1 MLRYCLVLGE
11 EDVGNGEGGDD
22 ADEIGYQAA
31 SYGMAGVLDSYTAE
45 VNCEYIESGIRGA
58 L

>member
-1 MLRYCLVLGE
+1 MGLRLRE

-31 SYGMAGVLDSYTAE
+31 SHGMAGVLDSYTAE

>member
-1 MLRYCLVLGE
+1 MGLRLRE

-22 ADEIGYQAA
+22 TDEIGYQAA
-31 SYGMAGVLDSYTAE
+31 SHGMASVLDSYTAE
-45 VNCEYIESGIRGA
+45 VNCEYIECGIRSA